1 MSTPHSYVI
10 RPREVLVVVAATGS
24 EHAALDTAMTGASR
38 LQADPGAPAVVAELG
53 NFRAEH
59 DRLTALETTR
69 VERAA
74 LGTRRAI
81 DAYRTGDETMAET
94 FTRSSAVL
102 SGDLSD
108 APQPGGDPLPP
119 GTPLPDVLQGD

>member
-1 MSTPHSYVI
+1 M
-10 RPREVLVVVAATGS
+10 LVVVAATGS
-24 EHAALDTAMTGASR
+24 EHAELDTAMTGASA
-38 LQADPGAPAVVAELG
+38 LVAAVADADPGAPAVVAELG

-59 DRLTALETTR
+59 DRLTALEKTR

-74 LGTRRAI
+74 LGTHRAI
-81 DAYRTGDETMAET
+81 HAYQSGDENMAET

-108 APQPGGDPLPP
+108 APQPGGDPVPP